1 MRRLT
6 VAQARRLALAAQ
18 GFAEPRPTGKIDLRH
33 LRRVVDRVGLV
44 QLDSVNVVARAHFL
58 PFFARLGNY
67 PMALADR
74 LGWGTGEMV
83 EYWAHEAALIPVEDW
98 PLFRYRMETDAR
110 WSSMR
115 RWQEK
120 NRDAVEQVL
129 NEVRAKGPIRPG
141 DLDSHTASRG
151 PWWDWSD
158 AKVALEGLFFTG
170 QLTVAKR
177 VNFSRHY
184 DFPERVLPAEV
195 VRARIEP
202 DEARRQLLKKALKH
216 HGIGTIRD
224 IADYYR
230 MGLQSSA
237 VILADMAAAGEIEKV
252 EVADWKG
259 PVYMSPGA
267 RLPRAITGV
276 AVLCPFDPVIWC
288 RPRTERLFNF
298 HYRIEIYTPPPKRVF
313 GYYVFAILLDG
324 ELVGRIDLKGDRQA
338 GVLRIRGSY
347 VEEGQDPTRVAGPL
361 ANEMKTMATWLGLKD
376 VAVEQKGNLALALR
390 KQT

>member
-1 MRRLT
+1 MRNIT
-6 VAQARRLALAAQ
+6 IAQARRIALAAQ

-33 LRRVVDRVGLV
+33 LRRVVDRVGVV

-74 LGWGTGEMV
+74 LGWESGDMV

-98 PLFRYRMETDAR
+98 PLFRHRMEGDAH

-120 NRDAVEQVL
+120 NRKTVDQVL
-129 NEVRAKGPIRPG
+129 DEVRARGPIRPA
-141 DLDSHTASRG
+141 DLESHTSSRG

-195 VRARIEP
+195 VEARIEP
-202 DEARRQLLKKALKH
+202 EEARRLLLKKALKH
-216 HGIGTIRD
+216 HGIGTARD

-230 MGLQSSA
+230 MGLQSS
-237 VILADMAAAGEIEKV
+237 VPILADMAAAGEIDV
-252 EVADWKG
+252 VAVADWKG
-259 PVYMSPGA
+259 PVYMSPDA
-267 RLPRAITGV
+267 RIPRAITGV
-276 AVLCPFDPVIWC
+276 AVLCPFDPVIWN
-288 RPRTERLFNF
+288 RPRTERLFDF

-324 ELVGRIDLKGDRQA
+324 ELVGRIDLKGDRKA
-338 GVLRIRGSY
+338 DALRIRGSY
-347 VEEGQDPTRVAGPL
+347 VEEGVDPTRVAPSL
-361 ANEMKTMATWLGLKD
+361 AVEMRTMADWLGLDD
-376 VAVEQKGNLALALR
+376 VTIEPKGNLAKALAKEL
-390 KQT
+390 